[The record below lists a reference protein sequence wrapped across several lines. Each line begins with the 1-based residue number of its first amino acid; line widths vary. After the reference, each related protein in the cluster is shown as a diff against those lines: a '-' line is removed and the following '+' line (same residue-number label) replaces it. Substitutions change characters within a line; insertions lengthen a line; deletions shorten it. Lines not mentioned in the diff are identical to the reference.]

1 MPWQA
6 GHEIYTVKI
15 SAITFNLQN
24 GQLWNA
30 EKPDEEQIDFDRSIE
45 FLLSLDADVY
55 FLQEVEQ
62 GHEGGHQVDPP
73 PHFTRL
79 QKAFPDYH
87 AVFDYPPLNPDE
99 LPFGLG
105 LAILSRWPMSGHA
118 VHHLPASSL
127 RFEFEGRERNP
138 SQRTL
143 QRASL
148 DIGGMPLHLLNTHLQ
163 AFFMIGGNSKDF
175 PEQRKLLEAVLVGLG
190 GLSLIGGDFN
200 SSPDEGLKEQFE
212 SFGFRTAQASQDTWK
227 RRPYVVDH
235 LFYGP
240 GLRLVECR
248 VIETNCSDHHAVRGV
263 FKVPTSQP

>member
-6 GHEIYTVKI
+6 RHEIHIVKI

-30 EKPDEEQIDFDRSIE
+30 EQPDEKHIDFARSIK
-45 FLLSLDADVY
+45 FLRSLNADIY

-62 GHEGGHQVDPP
+62 GHEGGHQIDPP
-73 PHFTRL
+73 PNYTRL
-79 QKAFPDYH
+79 RESFPDYH
-87 AVFDYPPLNPDE
+87 SLFDYPPLNPDE

-105 LAILSRWPMSGHA
+105 LAIFSRWPLCGHA

-127 RFEFEGRERNP
+127 QFEFEGRERKP

-143 QRASL
+143 QRACL

-163 AFFMIGGNSKDF
+163 AYFMIGGNSKDY
-175 PEQRKLLEAVLVGLG
+175 PEQRQLLEVILRGLG
-190 GLSLIGGDFN
+190 GFSLIGGDFN
-200 SSPDEGLKEQFE
+200 SSPEEGLREQFE
-212 SFGFRTAQASQDTWK
+212 TFGFRTAQSTQNTWK

-240 GLRLVECR
+240 GLRLLESR

-263 FKVPTSQP
+263 FEVANH